1 VRSASLDRLAEA
13 SGQRGDMAASP
24 PLEFRMT
31 RSAHYAAL
39 YGACLAGLLLSACGK
54 HPAPVPASQPVAKPT
69 VTAPAAKPAPTG
81 TTGRTV
87 AAPAAPASA
96 GITAATTPTAAAA
109 ASTTFSVASVTLG
122 DTVNAAHQVSQAS
135 NRFAP
140 GDKIIYASVA
150 TAGRSSGATL
160 NARWSYLEGQGLL
173 ISNITQAI
181 AADGPA
187 VTTFMVQN
195 PDLWP
200 EGKYKVEISLDGKP
214 VATQDF
220 EISKP

>member
-1 VRSASLDRLAEA
+1 
-13 SGQRGDMAASP
+13 
-24 PLEFRMT
+24 MT
-31 RSAHYAAL
+31 RSARYVAL
-39 YGACLAGLLLSACGK
+39 YSACLAGLLLSACGK
-54 HPAPVPASQPVAKPT
+54 HPASVPASP
-69 VTAPAAKPAPTG
+69 PAAKPASTAPIAKPAPPA
-81 TTGRTV
+81 TV
-87 AAPAAPASA
+87 GKAIAAPTMPASS
-96 GITAATTPTAAAA
+96 GTAASSVIPAAA
-109 ASTTFSVASVTLG
+109 ASTTFGVSSVTLG

-150 TAGRSSGATL
+150 TAGRSSGAML

-173 ISNITQAI
+173 ISNINQAI

-220 EISKP
+220 EIAKP

>member
-1 VRSASLDRLAEA
+1 MGGASLDRLAEV
-13 SGQRGDMAASP
+13 SGQRGDLAASP

-31 RSAHYAAL
+31 RSARYVAL
-39 YGACLAGLLLSACGK
+39 YSACLAGLLLSACGK
-54 HPAPVPASQPVAKPT
+54 HPVPVPASQPAAKPAS
-69 VTAPAAKPAPTG
+69 TAPIAKPAPTA
-81 TTGRTV
+81 TT
-87 AAPAAPASA
+87 SK
-96 GITAATTPTAAAA
+96 AATTPAMPASGSTVISSVAPAVA
-109 ASTTFSVASVTLG
+109 ASTTFGVSGVTLG

-140 GDKIIYASVA
+140 GDKVIYASVA
-150 TAGRSSGATL
+150 TTGRSSGATL

-173 ISNITQAI
+173 ISNINQAI

-220 EISKP
+220 EIAKP